1 MFVGCP
7 TIVYSEKSMILF
19 GYMNGVRRRGRQQKR
34 WTDNITEWTI
44 SQSISDDL
52 DMTQDR
58 EQWKKFVV
66 SLNG

>member
-1 MFVGCP
+1 M
-7 TIVYSEKSMILF
+7 EF
-19 GYMNGVRRRGRQQKR
+19 GEEEDSKR
-34 WTDNITEWTI
+34 DGQTI
-44 SQSISDDL
+44 SQSGRWTGLGISDDL